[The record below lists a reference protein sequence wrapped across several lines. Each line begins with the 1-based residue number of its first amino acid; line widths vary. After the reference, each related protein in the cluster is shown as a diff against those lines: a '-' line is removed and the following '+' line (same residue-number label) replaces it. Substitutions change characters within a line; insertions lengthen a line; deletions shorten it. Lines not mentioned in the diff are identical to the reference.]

1 MQQHSGQAMSFYNK
15 LPILSI
21 IFGIQGILCC
31 CNPPTQ
37 LILGGVAITLA
48 WLSKN
53 GKPLNGTAAAG
64 LITGVISIILSLVV
78 FAHYIWTMNIAQ
90 DPANN
95 AMIRDIYQQTKDI
108 LDAIMIPQGNE

>member
-1 MQQHSGQAMSFYNK
+1 MSFYNK

-21 IFGIQGILCC
+21 IFGIHGILFC

-37 LILGGVAITLA
+37 LILGGIAITLA

-53 GKPLNGTAAAG
+53 GKPLNGAATAG
-64 LITGVISIILSLVV
+64 LVTGVISVILSLVV
-78 FAHYIWTMNIAQ
+78 FAYYIWTLSIAQ

-108 LDAIMIPQGNE
+108 MDSIMAPQGN